1 MRYIDTSVLVA
12 YLTQEANSPTAPLAV
27 STWTEVEL
35 LSALGLKIRTRQ
47 LTKSAAT
54 GIVDKYRQSI
64 SLHLCRLPVM
74 NSDHVRASMLLDG
87 WKSSLRAG
95 DSLHLAIS
103 SARGATVY
111 IHLIV
116 AWPTRALLGIAVKLL

>member
-1 MRYIDTSVLVA
+1 
-12 YLTQEANSPTAPLAV
+12 
-27 STWTEVEL
+27 
-35 LSALGLKIRTRQ
+35 

-54 GIVDKYRQSI
+54 GIVDKYSQSI
-64 SLHLCRLPVM
+64 SLHLCHLPVM

-111 IHLIV
+111 TLDRGM
-116 AWPTRALLGIAVKLL
+116 ANAGALLGIAVKLL